1 LRGTEGILPKPGTIV
16 QKSLA
21 TKGAKKMTDAELIRA
36 VLIEGA
42 IGGAV
47 LSLISFLLSKFV
59 KDIVGRTLLATVL
72 FAAAGAYFGFAVVA
86 RPPAIWGLLELLQV
100 VAFGTLG
107 LLGWKGSPKWLALGW
122 LLHPV
127 WDFGAHHLGPGRS
140 FAPLSYVFACI
151 TFDWV
156 VAAYIFIY
164 YRGAS
169 RQAPNSVR

>member
-1 LRGTEGILPKPGTIV
+1 MTE
-16 QKSLA
+16 
-21 TKGAKKMTDAELIRA
+21 AELIRA

-42 IGGAV
+42 IGGAF
-47 LSLISFLLSKFV
+47 LSLIAFLLSKFV

-72 FAAAGAYFGFAVVA
+72 FAAAGAYFGFAVA
-86 RPPAIWGLLELLQV
+86 AQPPAIWGLLELLQV

-107 LLGWKGSPKWLALGW
+107 LMGWKGSAKWLALGW

-127 WDFGAHHLGPGRS
+127 WDFGVHHLGPGRS
-140 FAPLSYVFACI
+140 FAPLTYVFACV

-169 RQAPNSVR
+169 HRERNPAR